1 MKFFLAWKTVL
12 KQRQKCQ
19 KLFQLSCQNAWQ
31 LELVVVCCWC
41 TLRNDFPFWNLSVRS
56 LVVWYKLFKHKK
68 TNLCRSFFTWLCLWL
83 GFYTYTNMSQ
93 DKNLGRR
100 IGVKAGVKTILE
112 ISIQICENSL
122 LFFTL
127 RGGQN
132 IKWHFFEKAFYH
144 FVEMSFLKVS

>member
-1 MKFFLAWKTVL
+1 MNFSNCAVNLGFYNFQKTSATVWNSFLAGKTVL

-19 KLFQLSCQNAWQ
+19 KLFQLSYQNAWQ

-56 LVVWYKLFKHKK
+56 VVVWYKLFKHKK
-68 TNLCRSFFTWLCLWL
+68 TNLRRSFFTWLCLWL

-100 IGVKAGVKTILE
+100 IGVMAGVKIT
-112 ISIQICENSL
+112 
-122 LFFTL
+122 FFHPLTL
-127 RGGQN
+127 YGPPIRLG
-132 IKWHFFEKAFYH
+132 
-144 FVEMSFLKVS
+144 VLTL